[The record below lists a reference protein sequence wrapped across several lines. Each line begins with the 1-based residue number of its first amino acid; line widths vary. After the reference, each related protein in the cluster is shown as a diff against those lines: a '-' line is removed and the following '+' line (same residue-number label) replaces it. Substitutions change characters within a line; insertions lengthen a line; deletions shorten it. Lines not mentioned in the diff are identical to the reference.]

1 MRAGVSAFVKAI
13 VALMTLA
20 LIVAFAMAARIAPA
34 SLAARLEQH
43 VRAVASTEHNTSKTK
58 ALDAATCY
66 IAEALTASGMQ
77 VRRQQY
83 TAGGH
88 KVRNLEVAFI
98 NTRGGKPPDRIFIIG
113 AHYDLAPGAPGVSD
127 NGLGTAAVIELARLL
142 KGVRLS
148 EGTELKFVFFVNEAP
163 LWFMG
168 ETIGHDSNTKG
179 GQRYQTGLEKPYPD
193 AGNFIAFVGTLGASE
208 QVRKTLAAFKAT
220 SSVPAEGLAAPA
232 YVEGVTL
239 SDYPSHNRP
248 GTPALMITET
258 AFLRYPYYHA
268 ARDTPDKRGYASM
281 ARVVNGLAK
290 VIEAMAAPVRM

>member
-1 MRAGVSAFVKAI
+1 MRASVSTFVETI
-13 VALMTLA
+13 VGLMMLA
-20 LIVAFAMAARIAPA
+20 LIAVLMMAPRFAPE

-43 VRAVASTEHNTSKTK
+43 VRTIASTEHYKSTTK

-66 IAEALTASGMQ
+66 VAEALTASGMH

-83 TAGGH
+83 SADGH

-98 NTRGGKPPDRIFIIG
+98 NTRGGKPPERIFIIG

-163 LWFMG
+163 LWFKG
-168 ETIGHDSNTKG
+168 ERIGHDPNAKG
-179 GQRYQTGLEKPYPD
+179 GKRYQSGLEKPYPD

-208 QVRKTLAAFKAT
+208 HVRKTLAAFKAA

-239 SDYPSHNRP
+239 SDDPSLNRP
-248 GTPALMITET
+248 GTPTLMITET

-268 ARDTPDKRGYASM
+268 SKDTPDKRGYASL

-290 VIEAMAAPVRM
+290 VIEGMAAPVRM